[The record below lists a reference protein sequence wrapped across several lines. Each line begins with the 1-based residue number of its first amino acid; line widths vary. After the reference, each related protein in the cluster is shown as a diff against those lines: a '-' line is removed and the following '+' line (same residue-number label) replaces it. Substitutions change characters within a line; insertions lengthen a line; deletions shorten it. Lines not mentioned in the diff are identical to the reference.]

1 MKTRTAILPEITGQA
16 YFSVEPDWG
25 IVGLEE
31 IQVFAKDCIKQSIF
45 YTVSRSFVIVW
56 LLTFQLG

>member
-1 MKTRTAILPEITGQA
+1 MRTAILPEITGQA

-31 IQVFAKDCIKQSIF
+31 I
-45 YTVSRSFVIVW
+45 
-56 LLTFQLG
+56 